1 MQIFSLVGK
10 GNLLLL
16 ISTLEVGTPFAR
28 MLIITHFL
36 NLSEVGFAGA
46 LTATYSMFE
55 LVTDFAISRFVF
67 SAPRS
72 EYRDALSGAQ
82 GLAVV
87 RGLVV
92 GGAAVAAGPVL
103 AGLLS
108 VSTHWAD
115 FSVLGIAVAI
125 RSFENLAPRVAER
138 DYHYGPQLTVTVV
151 SSILAIAAL
160 FASAR
165 WRHDHIAII
174 MSLFAQ
180 MIGLVVTSHLVAGT
194 PYRPKFRTPQFRA
207 AFNFGYPLAINGIGL
222 ALSSQADRLLVGA
235 MLGMSSLGLYSI
247 VVLAITVSSAMIA
260 RIVTTFSLS
269 ALHNAAPT
277 PKIFDAR
284 LRLAAAVYPL
294 IFSAYAIT
302 ILTMMN
308 IVVQKA
314 FGPEYEVSKIGLLL
328 LGSAAFVRM
337 TRGDPFASL
346 LMHAGRT
353 KRLAAGNI
361 TSILSLVFIAGFM
374 YINRSNESAYL
385 GRLVGELLGL
395 GMTLY
400 LSRHLF
406 QVARADHT
414 MSMAIGVAAIAVV
427 GFACLNTSVGT
438 DLVLSLTTF
447 GLSLLILASVA
458 ARAAI
463 PLAKQAFSFS

>member
-36 NLSEVGFAGA
+36 NLSEVRRGSYCNIQYVRVG
-46 LTATYSMFE
+46 
-55 LVTDFAISRFVF
+55 DRFRNLPVCF

-160 FASAR
+160 FAGAR

-235 MLGMSSLGLYSI
+235 MLGMPSLGLYSI

-302 ILTMMN
+302 ILTMN

-374 YINRSNESAYL
+374 YINRSNKSAYL